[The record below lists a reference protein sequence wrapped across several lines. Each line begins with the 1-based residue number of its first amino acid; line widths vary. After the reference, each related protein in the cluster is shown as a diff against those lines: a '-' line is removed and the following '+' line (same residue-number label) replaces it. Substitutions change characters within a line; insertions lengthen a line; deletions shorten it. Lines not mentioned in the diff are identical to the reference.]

1 MATILVHAE
10 IGWAAGGAAAATL
23 LAALAL
29 AWAID
34 LLLRGAE
41 RRLAERSGAALL
53 DAKGHTRLR
62 MVRRLVFA
70 LIVAAGLFI
79 ALLQFESFDRFA
91 SAALASGAL
100 ISAIIGFAA
109 RDSLGNA
116 LAGIVLAITQPVRFG
131 DVVTIGDSRGTV
143 EDVTLTATWLRTAD
157 GSRLIVPNQLVTTSV
172 VRNETIGGE
181 AVAPSASIWIAPRAD
196 ARSALSALAAIP
208 GADGAAIEESAPGG
222 TRLSVSAPPVPA
234 VERAAAESQLRAA
247 AHEALQAAGIDR
259 AGAP

>member
-1 MATILVHAE
+1 
-10 IGWAAGGAAAATL
+10 
-23 LAALAL
+23 
-29 AWAID
+29 
-34 LLLRGAE
+34 
-41 RRLAERSGAALL
+41 
-53 DAKGHTRLR
+53 

-70 LIVAAGLFI
+70 LIVGAGLFI

-100 ISAIIGFAA
+100 ISAIVGFAA

-131 DVVTIGDSRGTV
+131 DVVTIGDARGTV

-181 AVAPSASIWIAPRAD
+181 AVAPSASIWIAPLAD

-208 GADGAAIEESAPGG
+208 GADGSSIEETAPGG
-222 TRLSVSAPPVPA
+222 TRLSVSGPPVPA
-234 VERAAAESQLRAA
+234 VERATAESQLRSA
-247 AHEALQAAGIDR
+247 AHEALRAAGIDR
-259 AGAP
+259 AGAA